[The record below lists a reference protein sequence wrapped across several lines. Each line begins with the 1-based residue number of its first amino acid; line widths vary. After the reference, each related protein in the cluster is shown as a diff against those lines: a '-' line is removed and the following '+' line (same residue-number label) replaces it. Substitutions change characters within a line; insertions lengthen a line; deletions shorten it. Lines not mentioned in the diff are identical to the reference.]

1 MTLTLLAG
9 SANPA
14 LATKV
19 AARVGQPL
27 SGRDLEAFPDGE
39 LHVAV
44 HGSVRGH
51 DVYLLQPTPQPVER
65 HLFELLLLADACR
78 RAGAARVTAVM
89 PNYGYARQDRRGSG
103 REAVGARVVTDLF
116 GRETF
121 TRVVAID
128 LHTAALEGFF
138 TTPLEHLT
146 ALPVLVEAIRADR
159 PANGVV
165 IAPDAGAGKLAE
177 HYARLL
183 HLPMAVVQKVRRSG
197 GVVEAQGVTGDVRQ
211 RAPLIVDDMI
221 STGGTIAAATAALLA
236 AGCEPDVTVV
246 ATHGLFVGDA
256 PSRLAALRLRRL
268 IVTDSVAVP
277 ELPALPL
284 RVASVD
290 GLLADA
296 IVRLHHDRSLAD
308 LLKHV

>member
-14 LATKV
+14 LAAKV

-27 SGRDLEAFPDGE
+27 SGRDLETFPDGE

-44 HGSVRGH
+44 HDSVRGH
-51 DVYLLQPTPQPVER
+51 DVYLLQPTSYPVER

-78 RAGAARVTAVM
+78 RAGAARVTAVV
-89 PNYGYARQDRRGSG
+89 PYFAYARQDRRGTG
-103 REAVGARVVTDLF
+103 REAVAARVVTDLF
-116 GRETF
+116 GSGTF

-128 LHTAALEGFF
+128 LHTPSLEGFF

-146 ALPVLVEAIRADR
+146 ALPVLVDAIRADR
-159 PANGVV
+159 PSNGVV
-165 IAPDAGAGKLAE
+165 VAPDAGAGKLAE

-183 HLPMAVVQKVRRSG
+183 HLPMAIVQKVRRSG
-197 GVVEAQGVTGDVRQ
+197 AEVEARGVTGDVRQ

-221 STGGTIAAATAALLA
+221 STGGTIAAAATALLG
-236 AGCEPDVTVV
+236 AGSERDVTVV
-246 ATHGLFVGDA
+246 ATHGLFVGEA
-256 PSRLAALRLRRL
+256 ARRLAALGLRRL
-268 IVTDSVAVP
+268 IVTDSVNVP
-277 ELPALPL
+277 ELPGLPL
-284 RVASVD
+284 HITSVD
-290 GLLADA
+290 RLLAEA